1 MNKDAFY
8 FPHFSNART
17 DRKILRL
24 RKELQIE
31 GYGIYF
37 MILEVLRDTP
47 NFKYPM
53 QDIDLL
59 AVEFNTSEQKIRT
72 VICNYG
78 LFEIDENQHFFSEKF
93 NEYLEPYLKMKEQ
106 RMMAGKAS
114 AAKRLLNNSSTTVQR
129 PFNDRS
135 TTVQQ
140 SKVKKSKEEKVNK
153 SKEKEG
159 VAPTGST
166 HTPDQIELFNQFSD
180 WLGKHFPRVTK
191 MKKPITIDEYLK
203 LRETI
208 NRETLTKLLT
218 AMENRADLHK
228 KYVSAYLTIINWSK
242 NEFNQ
247 PEQRP
252 EQGSVLT
259 ALKNFKP
266 KEDAA

>member
-37 MILEVLRDTP
+37 MLLEVLRDTP
-47 NFKYPM
+47 NFKYPLE
-53 QDIDLL
+53 DIDLL

-93 NEYLEPYLKMKEQ
+93 DEYLQPYLKMKEQ
-106 RMMAGKAS
+106 RRMAGKAS
-114 AAKRLLNNSSTTVQR
+114 AAKRML
-129 PFNDRS
+129 NDRS

-140 SKVKKSKEEKVNK
+140 SKVKESKVKKIKESKEEEI
-153 SKEKEG
+153 SI
-159 VAPTGST
+159 AHGSAT

-180 WLGKHFPRVTK
+180 WLAKHFPRVTK

-259 ALKNFKP
+259 ALKNFKA